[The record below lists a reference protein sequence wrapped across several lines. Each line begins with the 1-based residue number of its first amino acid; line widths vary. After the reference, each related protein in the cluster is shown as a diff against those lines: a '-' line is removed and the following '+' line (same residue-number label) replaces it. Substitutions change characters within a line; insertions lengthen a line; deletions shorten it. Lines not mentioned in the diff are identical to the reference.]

1 MPDQTELPNTTTEPS
16 SGGEIAVSSVP
27 RSWLI
32 KQVII
37 ILVLLTFGF
46 WGLLDAF
53 VIYPKRGREAAE
65 FLELQYLQQ
74 ATAPG
79 TVESPSIADPAA
91 ELAKL
96 KEANDASLSPLRRAR
111 REWLT
116 ALKNVGDLKAEH
128 TEITSASDR
137 MRELTAKWTAGED
150 GKQPSVPK
158 PLNSYD
164 IPVQFVIMAVGWGG
178 GVWCLAV
185 LMGAL
190 RNKYRWE
197 ASTQTL
203 TLPNGTSFTPGDVED
218 FDKRKWDKFLVFV
231 KFKESFTPL
240 AGQEIKIDLL
250 RHVPVEEWILAMEK
264 TAFPERAAEIERK
277 AEEAAQA
284 AQKRAEEESKK
295 DDSEQPKE

>member
-1 MPDQTELPNTTTEPS
+1 MPDQTDLPNSTDAS
-16 SGGEIAVSSVP
+16 ADSNVAVSSVP

-53 VIYPKRGREAAE
+53 VIYPKRGRDAAE

-79 TVESPSIADPAA
+79 NTESPGVQDPVA
-91 ELAKL
+91 ELTKL

-111 REWLT
+111 RDWLT
-116 ALKNVGDLKAEH
+116 ALKNVGDLKPEH
-128 TEITSASDR
+128 TQITSANDR
-137 MRELTAKWTAGED
+137 IRDLTTKWSAGED

-178 GVWCLAV
+178 GLWCLAV
-185 LMGAL
+185 LVGAL

-197 ASTQTL
+197 ESTQTL
-203 TLPNGTSFTPGDVED
+203 TLPTGVAFKPSDVED

-231 KFKESFTPL
+231 KFKDSFEPL
-240 AGQEIKIDLL
+240 AGQELKIDLL

-284 AQKRAEEESKK
+284 AAKRAEEESKK
-295 DDSEQPKE
+295 DDSEQPKD